1 MVPALCEG
9 RALLTTGVILFASSL
24 FAQKRKPME
33 VAVWDTYVRRKDGR
47 VMHFDILVPAEV
59 KDTAQ
64 IFAYGRAYLQT
75 KGEGGQPLDS
85 RHCRFCHIERA
96 RPEWEK
102 AIREKGYAIFE
113 MENCD

>member
-1 MVPALCEG
+1 MVPTLRQG
-9 RALLTTGVILFASSL
+9 RALLTGAVLLAGSL
-24 FAQKRKPME
+24 FAQKRME

-47 VMHFDILVPAEV
+47 IMHFDIIVPAEV

-75 KGEGGQPLDS
+75 KGEGEQPLDS
-85 RHCRFCHIERA
+85 RHCRFCHLERA